1 MMLRRTMTFLRAA
14 GEAVSVSSELQK
26 LLPSL
31 LPLLDP
37 PIPRGKTVSAAHIIV
52 ATSNSSS
59 KRSERH
65 LPECPVLARTLPLTA
80 VVDHVAFMKRPC
92 LSCLR
97 QRVHFLA
104 SEEFCKN
111 LEQKCTQEGGTLP
124 AEWENIVMKQFG
136 TLTHLEKEIMMYA
149 TSRREPGWTWLV
161 FDKERI
167 EGHRLVV
174 MNLPA
179 NKTPLILGLWPL
191 AVINM
196 TESALLSAL
205 ESKPVVTNAKV
216 TYPSWSRAARN
227 PLAAVTPTRNVGL
240 SGTPTDITDNNSKSL
255 SDLRK
260 QVAQKAVSKLNW
272 NFILQ
277 QWQQAEAYY
286 ASTAREEKIRAQ
298 RTKLEREAALAAM
311 SKLRDSGA
319 TILTSDSVEII
330 TGGSNTG
337 ASKVDKKEGEKLS
350 TQTTQKSTV
359 NVGEETTT
367 TTTTTSTTVEENK
380 ETSTKTEST
389 GVDEDPK
396 STQLPDGT
404 WQYLYKNGDVTLLR
418 PDGTRV
424 FKKKELTTTAFA
436 DGSTLYEY
444 PNNTSIL
451 DRVDG
456 VRVTT
461 FADGTKQEE
470 RLK

>member
-1 MMLRRTMTFLRAA
+1 MMLGRSMTFLRSAREAA
-14 GEAVSVSSELQK
+14 SVSRELQK
-26 LLPSL
+26 LLSSL

-37 PIPRGKTVSAAHIIV
+37 PIPRGSTISAAHIIV

-59 KRSERH
+59 KRSGRH
-65 LPECPVLARTLPLTA
+65 LHDCPVLARTLPLTA
-80 VVDHVAFMKRPC
+80 MVDHVAFMKRPC

-97 QRVHFLA
+97 KRIHFLA

-111 LEQKCTQEGGTLP
+111 LEQKCKQDGGIVP
-124 AEWENIVMKQFG
+124 PEWENIVVKQFG
-136 TLTHLEKEIMMYA
+136 TLANLEKEIVMYA

-161 FDKERI
+161 FDKERV

-179 NKTPLILGLWPL
+179 NRTPLILGLWPL

-196 TESALLSAL
+196 TESALLSTL
-205 ESKPVVTNAKV
+205 ESKPAVANAKV
-216 TYPSWSRAARN
+216 THPSWSRAARN
-227 PLAAVTPTRNVGL
+227 PLAAVTATRSVGL
-240 SGTPTDITDNNSKSL
+240 LCTPADFTAISSKGL

-260 QVAQKAVSKLNW
+260 QVVQEAVSKLNW

-277 QWQQAEAYY
+277 QWQQAEIYY
-286 ASTAREEKIRAQ
+286 SSAAREEKIRAQ
-298 RTKLEREAALAAM
+298 RTKLERETALAAM

-319 TILTSDSVEII
+319 TILTSDSVEIT
-330 TGGSNTG
+330 TGGSDKGTV
-337 ASKVDKKEGEKLS
+337 KVDKKEGEKLS
-350 TQTTQKSTV
+350 SQTTQKSTV
-359 NVGEETTT
+359 NVEEKTTMT
-367 TTTTTSTTVEENK
+367 SATVAENKGTSTETEN
-380 ETSTKTEST
+380 T

-396 STQLPDGT
+396 SAQLADGT

-424 FKKKELTTTAFA
+424 FKKSDLTTTAFA

-456 VRVTT
+456 VRITT